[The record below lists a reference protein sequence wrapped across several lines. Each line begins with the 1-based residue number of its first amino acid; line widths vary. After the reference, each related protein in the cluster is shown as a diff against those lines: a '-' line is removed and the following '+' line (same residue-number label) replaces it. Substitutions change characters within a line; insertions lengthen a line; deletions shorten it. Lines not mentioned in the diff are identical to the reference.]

1 MEKKEALIQ
10 KRNDMKALLREKA
23 LEIIPAINGN
33 EPIVNE
39 NLKTKLEEEHE
50 ILIRMEV
57 SSHGNTESRNFR
69 VWNTVN
75 GIPFGEDYWVVYV
88 SEAKN

>member
-10 KRNDMKALLREKA
+10 KRNDMKALLRDKA
-23 LEIIPAINGN
+23 LDIITKIDDG
-33 EPIVNE
+33 EPVVGE
-39 NLKTKLEEEHE
+39 KLKEKLETDNE

-57 SSHGNTESRNFR
+57 SAHGNTESRNFR

-75 GIPFGEDYWVVYV
+75 GIPYGEDYWVVYV
-88 SEAKN
+88 SDRK